1 MRMENPLCGSFNR
14 ERTILTF
21 RQRSLEVQAAYAA
34 MAGGMAMIVA
44 ALAKGFGYFEFL
56 PAPPIWWIFFGGAFG
71 AAGLWA
77 FLLFRQLKFD
87 IRKRLYIER
96 SGNGL
101 TFQNRKGSIDEVRC
115 LELGRYQGLLPTSAK
130 QTTQGAW
137 GSAMPP
143 KPAAYAPQGTL
154 LTVRLH
160 WHDPARPPI
169 VIEHLVVGTAY
180 GYQDQRAMHFLGLA
194 QAYSQAL
201 RVPLAGSI

>member
-1 MRMENPLCGSFNR
+1 
-14 ERTILTF
+14 
-21 RQRSLEVQAAYAA
+21 
-34 MAGGMAMIVA
+34 MAGGILMIVA
-44 ALAKGFGYFEFL
+44 AFAKGLRYFDFL
-56 PAPPIWWIFFGGAFG
+56 PAPPIWWLFFGGAFG
-71 AAGLWA
+71 GAGLWA
-77 FLLFRQLKFD
+77 FLLFRQIKFD

-115 LELGRYQGLLPTSAK
+115 LELGRYQGLLQTSSK

-137 GSAMPP
+137 GSAMPSQ
-143 KPAAYAPQGTL
+143 PAGYGPQGTL

-160 WHDPARPPI
+160 WNDPTRPPI
-169 VIEHLVVGTAY
+169 VVEHLVVGTAY